1 MARNIDIDPITDK
14 KEVFIL
20 AIDMMKAQDIESA
33 ARITFLFDEMT
44 QLLKKSPS
52 LVKVLL
58 RNSEKDA
65 QTAISNIKTKMEMF
79 IQDH

>member
-20 AIDMMKAQDIESA
+20 AIDMTKAQDIESA
-33 ARITFLFDEMT
+33 ARITFLSDEMT

-52 LVKVLL
+52 LVKALL